1 MAAPRYHVLVGAE
14 TGLLKGV
21 NTEKRTFSNLNSV
34 QEVSKESEITCLR
47 WKDESESEVRS
58 RLHACGR
65 NVKTFRNVTTMSMS
79 KHTMFTSHL
88 HHGLK
93 WRSPICHTGGLVVS
107 CVPFTAILLLSDF
120 TRAPVEASVGSDVF
134 RMRQHPQKQGLV
146 ATGGKENDLKLWDLE
161 NMQKPVFQAKNVR
174 TDSWDHG
181 VRKVHGQGYRRG
193 RSTRVKE
200 CVSGVCVD
208 RQDVQSVIFRPDML
222 CVRINIHIVVCKN
235 KHVACRQV
243 VVGNS
248 RGRVAL
254 LDLRRKGMVHVFKG
268 MAGSVRSVVCHPTL
282 PLVAS
287 CGLDRFFR
295 LHDLQTHM
303 LLSKMYLKSRL
314 NCLLLR
320 TDFNVSEEAEKQEDA
335 EAEPADD
342 EIWQDMEEVE
352 EAAEE
357 PQTAQKRAKK
367 KKPSAESRKRKRV
380 CISE

>member
-34 QEVSKESEITCLR
+34 QEVGKESEITCLR
-47 WKDESESEVRS
+47 WKDESESEVYAGLRS
-58 RLHACGR
+58 QV
-65 NVKTFRNVTTMSMS
+65 VKTYCPNSGVCKDTLDVKGGTGPI
-79 KHTMFTSHL
+79 K
-88 HHGLK
+88 GLGVVN
-93 WRSPICHTGGLVVS
+93 SNLLTCVSSGLLKVWAKDEES
-107 CVPFTAILLLSDF
+107 
-120 TRAPVEASVGSDVF
+120 RVEASVGSDVF

-174 TDSWDHG
+174 NDFLDLRVPVWVTDMQFLSDSDKVVAITGHHQ
-181 VRKVHGQGYRRG
+181 VRVYDPGSRQRR
-193 RSTRVKE
+193 
-200 CVSGVCVD
+200 
-208 RQDVQSVIFRPDML
+208 P
-222 CVRINIHIVVCKN
+222 VVEFEFDEYPLTCISLTSKPE
-235 KHVACRQV
+235 QV

-320 TDFNVSEEAEKQEDA
+320 TDFSVSEEAEKQEDA

-357 PQTAQKRAKK
+357 PQAAQKRAKK
-367 KKPSAESRKRKRV
+367 KKPSAETRKRKKV
-380 CISE
+380 CRSE